1 MVLELY
7 DDWTIG
13 IPMIEELLNND
24 DFMKKIYDTMPE
36 NIVRAYADIQINND
50 QYYFRRCLFICF
62 YLVE

>member
-36 NIVRAYADIQINND
+36 NIVRAYADIQIDND
-50 QYYFRRCLFICF
+50 QYYFRRYLFICF